1 MLAKST
7 AAPLLYC
14 LLIFSLPGCQTL
26 LAPYIDRGDRSGH
39 DDRGPDHGEV
49 EHRSV
54 PAREVQ
60 PPPAEPESQPDL
72 QVHQA
77 EHRPPPVVENRREP
91 AAVLAL
97 LGSADQQRRDGALEG
112 AAAAVERA
120 LRINPRSARAYI
132 SLAEIRL
139 QQTRFVDAQA
149 LAKKGLLYLGERRD
163 PRGRVMQN
171 RLWELVA
178 QAREGSGNH
187 QGAAQARQNIR

>member
-14 LLIFSLPGCQTL
+14 LLILSLSGCQTVL
-26 LAPYIDRGDRSGH
+26 DPYVDRDGRGVDGEEQRRPAPD
-39 DDRGPDHGEV
+39 
-49 EHRSV
+49 
-54 PAREVQ
+54 REVQ
-60 PPPAEPESQPDL
+60 PPRVEPEPQPDVQVL
-72 QVHQA
+72 QP
-77 EHRPPPVVENRREP
+77 EHRPPPVVENRRES

-97 LGSADQQRRDGALEG
+97 LDSADQQRLGGSLEG

-132 SLAEIRL
+132 ALAEIRL

-178 QAREGSGNH
+178 QAREGSDNH